1 MNPDNLTQLSPSS
14 ATLILLLAVIC
25 RVDSGDLVQL
35 ARLLVSAVNVRAILG
50 GAPSAPCPHCGQN
63 R

>member
-14 ATLILLLAVIC
+14 ATLILLLAVVW
-25 RVDSGDLVQL
+25 RVDSSELVQL
-35 ARLLVSAVNVRAILG
+35 ARLFVSAVNVRAMLG
-50 GAPSAPCPHCGQN
+50 GAPPSPCPHCGQN